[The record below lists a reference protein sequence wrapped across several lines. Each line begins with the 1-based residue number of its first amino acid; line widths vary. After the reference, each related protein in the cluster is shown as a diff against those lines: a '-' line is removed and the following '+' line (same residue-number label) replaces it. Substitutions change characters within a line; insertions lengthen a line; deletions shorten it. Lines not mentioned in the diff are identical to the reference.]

1 MPTPS
6 HLLRWSTE
14 MLPERARF
22 STLREEFARQNLAL
36 DVIDH
41 SGGRPRIDITY
52 LPLGAVGVCSIVSTS
67 AEFIRDK
74 HHLKNSSDDFGLNIV
89 RAGPLQF
96 ATAGQDRV
104 YDAGS
109 ACLID
114 RGRPLR
120 VLGPRGASVRYVIVQ
135 AAALRSLVAH
145 PEDLLGRVVRPG
157 PALSLLA
164 GYLRPLTSLE
174 EAPSSELASTIGAH
188 LLDLMAASA
197 ISDGWDGYNPI

>member
-1 MPTPS
+1 MQRSAVRYDFLRCIETGGEMPTSS

-14 MLPERARF
+14 MLPERERF

-41 SGGRPRIDITY
+41 SGGRPRIDVTY
-52 LPLGAVGVCSIVSTS
+52 LPLGAVGVCSIVATP

-89 RAGPLQF
+89 KTGPVQW
-96 ATAGQDRV
+96 ANAGQERV

-120 VLGPRGASVRYVIVQ
+120 VFGRRGGSVK
-135 AAALRSLVAH
+135 
-145 PEDLLGRVVRPG
+145 
-157 PALSLLA
+157 
-164 GYLRPLTSLE
+164 
-174 EAPSSELASTIGAH
+174 
-188 LLDLMAASA
+188 
-197 ISDGWDGYNPI
+197 